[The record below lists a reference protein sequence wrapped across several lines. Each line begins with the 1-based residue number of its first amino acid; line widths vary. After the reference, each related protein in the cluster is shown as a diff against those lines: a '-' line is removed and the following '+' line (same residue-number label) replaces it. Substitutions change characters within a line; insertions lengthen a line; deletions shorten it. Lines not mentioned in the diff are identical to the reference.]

1 MNYYIYILTIAVER
15 SVYEV
20 HLPAHREYLQQLD
33 AAETLVLSGPFT
45 DRRGGMVLIRA
56 ESEEAARAVAEA
68 DPLVKSGVDTYE
80 LRHWR
85 ITGGDLQR
93 LQLEVV

>member
-1 MNYYIYILTIAVER
+1 MSYYVYILTIVVER
-15 SVYEV
+15 SVYELQ
-20 HLPAHREYLQQLD
+20 LPAHLAYLRQLD
-33 AAETLVLSGPFT
+33 ADGTLVLSGPFT

-56 ESEEAARAVAEA
+56 ESKQAARAIVEA

-93 LQLEVV
+93 LQLEIG

>member
-1 MNYYIYILTIAVER
+1 MNYYVYILRIVVER

-20 HLPAHREYLQQLD
+20 HLPAHREYLRQLD
-33 AAETLVLSGPFT
+33 AAGTLVLSGPFT
-45 DRRGGMVLIRA
+45 DRHGGMLLIRA
-56 ESEEAARAVAEA
+56 ESEDAARAIAEA
-68 DPLVKSGVDTYE
+68 DPLVKNGVDTYE

-85 ITGGDLQR
+85 ITGGDPQR

>member
-1 MNYYIYILTIAVER
+1 MNYYVYVLTIAVER

-20 HLPAHREYLQQLD
+20 HLPAHRHYLEQLHAD
-33 AAETLVLSGPFT
+33 GTLVLSGPFT

-56 ESEEAARAVAEA
+56 PSEAAARAIAEA
-68 DPLVKSGVDTYE
+68 DPLVKHGVDTYE

-85 ITGGDLQR
+85 ITGGDPQR
-93 LQLEVV
+93 LQLEDA

>member
-1 MNYYIYILTIAVER
+1 MNYYVYILTIAVER
-15 SVYEV
+15 SAYEV
-20 HLPAHREYLQQLD
+20 HLPAHRQYLQQLD
-33 AAETLVLSGPFT
+33 ADGTLVLSGPFA

-56 ESEEAARAVAEA
+56 ESETAARAIAEA
-68 DPLVKSGVDTYE
+68 DPLVQHRVDTYE

-93 LQLEVV
+93 LQLEAP